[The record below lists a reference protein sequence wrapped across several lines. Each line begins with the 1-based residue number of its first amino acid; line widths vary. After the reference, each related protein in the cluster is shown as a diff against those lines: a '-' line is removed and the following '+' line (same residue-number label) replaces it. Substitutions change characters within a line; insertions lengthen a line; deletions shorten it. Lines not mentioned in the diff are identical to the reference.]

1 MQNETIEHPRTKDII
16 TISNSWLYYRQPW
29 KENYHYQPYTLSKI
43 QMLNTLRLALTGDV
57 SARESSVF
65 KSTFI
70 RFGWLDKGLKD
81 LRWVSLS
88 EVINDHYTKQLSK
101 TNRTKLD
108 HICRLLFI
116 SIKDIKHV

>member
-1 MQNETIEHPRTKDII
+1 MSNETIPNYRTGDVI
-16 TISNSWLYYRQPW
+16 TVSNSWLYYRQPW
-29 KENYHYQPYTLSKI
+29 KETYHYQPYSLSKI
-43 QMLNTLRLALTGDV
+43 QMLNTLRLALQGDI

-65 KSTFI
+65 KSSFI

-81 LRWVSLS
+81 LHWVALAD
-88 EVINDHYTKQLSK
+88 VIEDHRKGTLSK

-108 HICRLLFI
+108 HVCRLLFI